1 MRRTVV
7 YTLRA
12 ERHLLAI
19 YRFIARDKPGAALT
33 HVTTIREALER
44 LGEFPAVG
52 RAVGKARLWPV
63 TPNALVKYRV
73 LERDIEV
80 VRIVY
85 AGQRP

>member
-12 ERHLLAI
+12 ERDLLAI
-19 YRFIARDKPGAALT
+19 YRFIAKDKPGAALT
-33 HVTTIREALER
+33 YVTTIREALER
-44 LGEFPAVG
+44 LGEFPALG
-52 RAVGKARLWPV
+52 RTVGKARLWPV

-80 VRIVY
+80 LRIVH